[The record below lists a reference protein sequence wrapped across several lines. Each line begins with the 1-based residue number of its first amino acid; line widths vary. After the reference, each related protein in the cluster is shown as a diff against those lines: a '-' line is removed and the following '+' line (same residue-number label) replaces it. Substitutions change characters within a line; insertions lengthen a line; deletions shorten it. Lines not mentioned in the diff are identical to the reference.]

1 MALQKKLIL
10 TKKLHPTLKK
20 KKKKKKAMCADMSEN
35 LFGISQV
42 PQSSFL

>member
-10 TKKLHPTLKK
+10 TKKLHPTLK